1 MEDLV
6 GIVGKLV
13 REKASIRKVAMGV
26 NMDRSQL
33 IRSLR
38 KGIHPRIDTIVRI
51 LDYLGYELQ
60 IVESKSKQNK
70 QRRV

>member
-6 GIVGKLV
+6 GTVGKLI

-70 QRRV
+70 QRRI